1 MFEKIIG
8 TFMSNGIGLLFT
20 LTSGLTVALILG
32 YIAQRIKLSPL
43 VGYLLAGIMVSPH
56 SPGIVADMS
65 IAQQCA
71 EIGIVLLMFGVG
83 MHFKLKDFVSV
94 KNVAVGALIQIVN
107 CTIISTILIKLLG
120 WSWTSGIILGMSIS
134 VASTV
139 VLTRVFSD
147 NKLLHTPT
155 GHAAIGWLILEDLFT
170 ILVLVL
176 LPAFLGKTASNH
188 NLFLTFII
196 TVSKLAVLVVFALI
210 VGKKVIPFL
219 LEHISKT
226 GNRELFILSVLVIA
240 LGISVCAAEFFGA
253 SMALGAFLA
262 GMVVGQSDFSARAT
276 SEALPISDVF
286 SVLFFVSVGMLFDI
300 STLKSSWPLIIILL
314 FVVLFVKPIG
324 ATLIIK
330 FLKQPVKKAIAIGTA
345 LGQIGEFSFI
355 LASLAVSYGIMSH
368 DAYNA
373 IIFVSIVT
381 ITFNTTIYKW
391 IPSIIK
397 FLQKKGYFKTYYTI
411 TDEIENETKDLRH
424 VIVIG
429 YGPVGKTI
437 TKILLNKQLN
447 VTVVEMN
454 IDTVKKIKSQN
465 IKELRAIYG
474 DASQREILIMS
485 AIQTAEA
492 IIISTPF
499 APAQEITEIAK
510 SLNSRIKI
518 LVHTTYSENAKD
530 LRKKNSDLIVRSGEG
545 SVALA
550 LSKEVFTIYGTTN
563 FEEEIDK
570 IYKELL

>member
-32 YIAQRIKLSPL
+32 YIAQKIKLSPL

-437 TKILLNKQLN
+437 SKILLQKQLN
-447 VTVVEMN
+447 VTVIEMN

>member
-210 VGKKVIPFL
+210 VGKKIIPFL

-391 IPSIIK
+391 IPSVIK

>member
-1 MFEKIIG
+1 
-8 TFMSNGIGLLFT
+8 MSNGIGLLFT
-20 LTSGLTVALILG
+20 LTSGLTVALLLG
-32 YIAQRIKLSPL
+32 YIAHKIKLSPL
-43 VGYLLAGIMVSPH
+43 VGYLIAGIMVSPY

-83 MHFKLKDFVSV
+83 MHFKLEDFISV
-94 KNVAVGALIQIVN
+94 KNIAVGALIQIAN
-107 CTIISTILIKLLG
+107 CTIISAILIKLLG

-188 NLFLTFII
+188 NLFLTFVI
-196 TVSKLAVLVVFALI
+196 TVLKLSVLVVFALI

-226 GNRELFILSVLVIA
+226 GNRELFILAVLVIA

-262 GMVVGQSDFSARAT
+262 GMVVGQSDFSSRAT

-300 STLKSSWPLIIILL
+300 SSLKSSWILTLILLIIVLL
-314 FVVLFVKPIG
+314 VKPIC
-324 ATLIIK
+324 AILVVKI
-330 FLKQPVKKAIAIGTA
+330 LKQPIKKAIYIGVA

-355 LASLAVSYGIMSH
+355 LASLAVSYGIMSK

-381 ITFNTTIYKW
+381 ITFNTTIYRW

-397 FLQKKGYFKTYYTI
+397 FLQNKGYFKTYYTI

-437 TKILLNKQLN
+437 SKILLQKQIN
-447 VTVVEMN
+447 VTVIEMN
-454 IDTVKKIKSQN
+454 IDTVKKIKLQN